1 MNEWPKI
8 KNELPTTK
16 IEKELREGWIVALA
30 VEIIESHEVF
40 PFRGL
45 DSGAYA
51 KIKADEEESPGY
63 ATPIDELVK
72 RFEDEGMKVVL
83 GKNPESGNVFILPL
97 QSDDIVNDSLFPRH
111 LQISEGMNE
120 KLKEL
125 ISLGRG

>member
-30 VEIIESHEVF
+30 IEIIESHEVF
-40 PFRGL
+40 HFSGL
-45 DSGAYA
+45 DSDAYA

-72 RFEDEGMKVVL
+72 RFENEGMKVVL

-97 QSDDIVNDSLFPRH
+97 QSDDIENDSVFPKH

-125 ISLGRG
+125 ILLSKG

>member
-1 MNEWPKI
+1 MEGMPKQ
-8 KNELPTTK
+8 N
-16 IEKELREGWIVALA
+16 IEKETEGEKIRALA
-30 VEIIESHEVF
+30 KELIESNEVF
-40 PFRGL
+40 PFSGL

-63 ATPIDELVK
+63 ATPIDELIK
-72 RFEDEGMKVVL
+72 RFEDEGMKVVF

-97 QSDDIVNDSLFPRH
+97 QSDDIENDSLFPKH

-125 ISLGRG
+125 ISLSKG

>member
-8 KNELPTTK
+8 KKEWPTTK
-16 IEKELREGWIVALA
+16 IEEELREGWIVALA
-30 VEIIESHEVF
+30 VEIIESREVF
-40 PFRGL
+40 PFSGL

-72 RFEDEGMKVVL
+72 RFEDEGMRVVL

-97 QSDDIVNDSLFPRH
+97 QSDDIENDSLFPRH